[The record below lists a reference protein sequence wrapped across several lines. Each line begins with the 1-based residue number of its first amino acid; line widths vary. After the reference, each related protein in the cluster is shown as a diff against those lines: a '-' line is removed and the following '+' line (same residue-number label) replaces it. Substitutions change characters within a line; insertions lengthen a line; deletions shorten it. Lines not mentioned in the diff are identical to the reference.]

1 MDYEPKSA
9 FEGLVIAK
17 LEDLKSNLC
26 NMDERLSSRIDATKA
41 ELGKINGRLRGN
53 ESEVAVLKSELSG
66 IKGKSVG
73 AGGISG
79 GAIAIVVEVVKGLIW
94 GK

>member
-1 MDYEPKSA
+1 MDYEPKTA
-9 FEGLVIAK
+9 FEGIVLSK
-17 LEDLKSNLC
+17 LEELKSNLC

-66 IKGKSVG
+66 IKGKSIG
-73 AGGISG
+73 AGGLSG
-79 GAIAIVVEVVKGLIW
+79 GAIAAIVEVVKGLIW